1 MKRNQESHRSLF
13 LQYDLPTS
21 LLLLKQ
27 RRLIRAY
34 SVSRSMRPALVEDA
48 LDAPAE
54 KGPIE
59 AITHPLRSFGW
70 KLRILR
76 LSLYNTWFD
85 ACIDASSAI
94 LCSSKSN
101 AIQRCL
107 ISQSTQF
114 IQGLPNARSFSEYCS
129 QSPGIVPVCS
139 VAGLGLF
146 RDSILE
152 SETQWDGAA

>member
-76 LSLYNTWFD
+76 LSLYN
-85 ACIDASSAI
+85 IGSMLASMR
-94 LCSSKSN
+94 LRRFC
-101 AIQRCL
+101 
-107 ISQSTQF
+107 
-114 IQGLPNARSFSEYCS
+114 ARQNLMRS
-129 QSPGIVPVCS
+129 S
-139 VAGLGLF
+139 VA
-146 RDSILE
+146 
-152 SETQWDGAA
+152 